1 MNSEKCFWGKLHSG
15 KLDLG
20 KTFFW
25 NWTKSNLRIFK
36 TSSHSDDESN
46 MVPNEPSTE
55 NGLYENVGFEKN
67 TIDLNHSI
75 QGERC
80 NFLLAL
86 CVDR

>member
-1 MNSEKCFWGKLHSG
+1 
-15 KLDLG
+15 
-20 KTFFW
+20 
-25 NWTKSNLRIFK
+25 
-36 TSSHSDDESN
+36 